1 VEVGHEMPF
10 HWQNVVEIYECA
22 EIQKNCHIEKQ
33 ANRNC
38 VEHTPSRKALIE
50 YKRGVTSLSGT
61 LDIFFASY
69 SSIYSHVL
77 GFYVFGTGFQISD

>member
-1 VEVGHEMPF
+1 MPF

-61 LDIFFASY
+61 LDIFLQVILRFTLTSLDFMY
-69 SSIYSHVL
+69 LGL
-77 GFYVFGTGFQISD
+77 GFR